1 MGMKTRLAVLM
12 GLVLC
17 LASVSSARYTPWAA
31 GSEYVYRLHAIS
43 VSDIPELGP
52 QAAGV
57 KFDAQLMVQC
67 RDAGSIIIKLADVTA
82 RNFHTDVSESWS
94 ELESSQIGTQVVV
107 EGKHFLEKPFIIRHR
122 EGLFEALVVSQDEPF
137 WSINMKKAVASKLQL
152 HVSGSRSVESASRN
166 FGLPTEDSTEDV
178 NTVFKVLESG
188 VTGECEMLYEIAP
201 LSDALIRSDSKLN
214 PMPKLCV
221 EGTFFQVV
229 KTKDYSKCR
238 LSKPVYTVIAPA
250 GWQCKPGAAACGTA
264 RSRSSVTRYIG
275 CGSLE
280 SFTLLKMTHQ
290 GEVRTSPYAYDTEQL
305 RSLSLM
311 KLILQAVRHASS
323 SSAWPPKELDTGLS
337 IGSLVYSF
345 PGTNASGNHWLS
357 DGLMR
362 MPPLRDADQLHQ
374 GVENMVDEVER
385 LLAKAV
391 DQIEESQEEAAIDTI
406 SAISH
411 LIRHMD
417 YQKVSTLVGDVGHR
431 SNLER
436 SILLDAMIAAGS
448 NPTVTFLKES
458 ILNRRLSKSESLQA
472 ISSLPLY
479 VRTPTAELLNELFSM
494 LKATSTFSGSE
505 RPIYHSAMMSV
516 CQLAHVA
523 CVNVSEARTR
533 FPSGLYGEFCQP
545 NDPFITSRLV
555 PLLYKEING
564 AGSIEDKMAALTA
577 LGEIGHES
585 ILSVVLPIIKAKG
598 DYSPLIRTK
607 AVISLH
613 KIAHDSN
620 AKVIQVLS
628 TTFQNPTE
636 SSEVRMAAF
645 TLLILAN
652 PPAYRWQRIAVST
665 WFEHSAQV
673 ASFVY
678 TTLHSLASNI
688 EPVENLKELSEKAQI
703 VLPLAKRVPLGLK
716 YSYNLK
722 RSHLMAES
730 NAGAEFHS
738 EMFNS
743 EESIFPKSLYGRLS
757 WVLGPYH
764 FDIFELEAYGEN
776 WRSAWDRILTK
787 FNPSSENVETSQSR
801 NGRFREFDLHPDLRR
816 MKKQLNAKSPIPAQ
830 DAGSAD
836 AFLHLS
842 LMKAMH
848 HFTSFDEAG
857 ITDLLQS
864 LWASSSLSV
873 KREFSR
879 RRWMPLTHAEV
890 LVPSTLGFMISTR
903 TQTQVLSSF
912 KGDVQIVSGSA
923 DDLTDLKKWSTP
935 TSTKNLGLELDV
947 KPTIVVKLAASMS
960 VNVEFT
966 KALPVSGVATLAT
979 VSLPGRL
986 TLGVELDNWK
996 MIVAWK
1002 PASSGPAGLTTLFHY
1017 RVQPFTALQAI
1028 SADLPTYPS
1037 PGELRDVHAF
1047 GVAAQTHQY
1056 PIGGIS
1062 GLKLNWTSRKELPP
1076 AVNHRSVWQETPSKF
1091 FMDANFALLPASL
1104 HLQSYRVTLDPIASE
1119 TTKIVFFLNID
1130 AADKLDRGTQVYSTG
1145 SKSPAAI
1152 KEPVNRIQYLSN
1164 NMEPHI
1170 KKKLNKVLGPV
1181 PKGSAIHVDA
1191 KLIMEKAGLPAKIYG
1206 ASFAGA
1212 YGTEGT
1218 KLAINAQ
1225 LELPINKEVSDPFT
1239 LCVEGGGNYPRLPS
1253 LDRRTMIDTPMEAS
1267 WNANIGF
1274 GDSCS
1279 EHQIAVD
1286 VSMRRSEAFIRY
1298 VEDSPGNRDCI
1309 MHESRGEFSHE
1320 QCLAVKE
1327 LATVMDEYDAVV
1339 KYGHMLPILMNAT
1352 LGVEG
1357 WLKSK
1362 FYAHLSENRVE
1373 VNNANK
1379 QLRISAKVQPS
1390 LSAVDLMFHKPQS
1403 NTLFRE
1409 LPLSGT
1415 ANVVFPVSAKSSLM
1429 ERLIDNTISDGFAPI
1444 CRLERNSITT
1454 FDKVQYNAHINDC
1467 EHVVMTVPG
1476 IETLAVLMRQDG
1488 ENKTVTL
1495 LVGRDKLEVAAASL
1509 KIRYNEIDVVVTEDQ
1524 PLEVHQADMTF
1535 QSSSRPSIGVYKVG
1549 PAAFKISSHG
1559 HDIHIIA
1566 DASSSITVKAPRS
1579 FQGKMIGLCGNM
1591 DGETVS
1597 ELRDPQRCTLSSGIL
1612 MAASYQLNDGHQGK
1626 QCFGLPD
1633 KVRGQLREEQ
1643 NTCHNKQDHPLTPIP
1658 SPPSSP
1664 PSDGCIVRRTLVVVR
1679 SSDEAKCF
1687 STSTVKECR
1696 PSCYGLYGHFK
1707 PTIVGFHCVT
1717 NPKLGEE
1724 LEQEAK
1730 HKVLTFMLGKKE
1742 DIRTTLYLP
1751 TLCRPNAEQADP
1763 TLLT

>member
-1 MGMKTRLAVLM
+1 MKKA
-12 GLVLC
+12 
-17 LASVSSARYTPWAA
+17 PWAA
-31 GSEYVYRLHAIS
+31 GSEYVYRMHAIS

-57 KFDAQLMVQC
+57 KFDSQLTVQC
-67 RDAGSIIIKLADVTA
+67 RDAGSIVVKLVDVTA
-82 RNFHTDVSESWS
+82 WNFHTDVGESWS
-94 ELESSQIGTQVVV
+94 ELESSQLGTQVVV
-107 EGKHFLEKPFIIRHR
+107 EGKYFLEKPFVIRHR
-122 EGLFEALVVSQDEPF
+122 EGLFESLVVSADEPF

-166 FGLPTEDSTEDV
+166 FGLPTEDSYDDV
-178 NTVFKVLESG
+178 NSVFKVFESG
-188 VTGECEMLYEIAP
+188 VTGECETLYEIAP

-238 LSKPVYTVIAPA
+238 LNKPVYTIIAPS
-250 GWQCKPGAAACGTA
+250 GWQCKSGVAACGTA
-264 RSRSSVTRYIG
+264 RSRSSVNRYIA

-311 KLILQAVRHASS
+311 KLTLQAVRHASS
-323 SSAWPPKELDTGLS
+323 SSALPPKDLDSGLA

-345 PGTNASGNHWLS
+345 PGTNASSSSWLS

-362 MPPLRDADQLHQ
+362 MPLLRDPDQLHQ
-374 GVENMVDEVER
+374 GVDNLLEEVDR

-391 DQIEESQEEAAIDTI
+391 DQMEVSQEEAAVDTI

-411 LIRHMD
+411 LVRHLD
-417 YQKVSTLVGDVGHR
+417 YQKISSLVGEIGHR
-431 SNLER
+431 STLER
-436 SILLDAMIAAGS
+436 SILLDAVIAAGS
-448 NPTVTFLKES
+448 NPTVTFLKEA
-458 ILNRRLSKSESLQA
+458 ILSRRLTKSESLQA
-472 ISSLPLY
+472 ISGFPLY
-479 VRTPTAELLNELFSM
+479 VRTPTAELLNELFTM
-494 LKATSTFSGSE
+494 LKATSAFSGSE

-516 CQLAHVA
+516 SQLAHVA

-533 FPSGLYGEFCQP
+533 FPAGLYGDFCQP
-545 NDPFITSRLV
+545 NDAFITSRLV

-564 AGSIEDKMAALTA
+564 GGSIEDKMVALTA

-628 TTFQNPTE
+628 TTFQNPNE

-678 TTLHSLASNI
+678 TTLSSLASNI

-722 RSHLMAES
+722 RSQLVAER

-743 EESIFPKSLYGRLS
+743 EESIFPKSLYSRLS

-764 FDIFELEAYGEN
+764 FDIFEFEAYGEN
-776 WRSAWDRILTK
+776 WRSAWDRIVAK
-787 FNPSSENVETSQSR
+787 FNPSSENGDSSQSR
-801 NGRFREFDLHPDLRR
+801 NSGRFREFDLHPDLRR
-816 MKKQLNAKSPIPAQ
+816 VKKQLNAKSPIPAQ

-842 LMKAMH
+842 LMKAVH
-848 HFTSFDEAG
+848 HFTSFDEAV
-857 ITDLLQS
+857 ITDLIQS
-864 LWASSSLSV
+864 LLASSSVSV

-879 RRWMPLTHAEV
+879 RKWMPLTHAEV

-903 TQTQVLSSF
+903 TQTQVLTSF
-912 KGDVQIVSGSA
+912 KGDMQITNGGFS
-923 DDLTDLKKWSTP
+923 DFMDLKKWAS
-935 TSTKNLGLELDV
+935 SASIKNLGLELDV
-947 KPTIVVKLAASMS
+947 KPTIVVKLMASMS

-966 KALPVSGVATLAT
+966 KAIPVSGVDTHVTL
-979 VSLPGRL
+979 SLPGRL

-996 MIVAWK
+996 LMTAWK
-1002 PASSGPAGLTTLFHY
+1002 PASSGPAGLTTLYHY
-1017 RVQPFTALQAI
+1017 RVRPFTALQALGT
-1028 SADLPTYPS
+1028 DLPINPS
-1037 PGELRDVHAF
+1037 PGESKDVHAF
-1047 GVAAQTHQY
+1047 GVTPQTVAKSNHQY
-1056 PIGGIS
+1056 PVGGKT
-1062 GLKLNWTSRKELPP
+1062 GLKLDWTSRSELP
-1076 AVNHRSVWQETPSKF
+1076 ASANHRSIWQEPLSKIL
-1091 FMDANFALLPASL
+1091 MDANFALLPVSL

-1119 TTKIVFFLNID
+1119 TTKIVFSLNLD

-1145 SKSPAAI
+1145 SKSPAAV
-1152 KEPVNRIQYLSN
+1152 KEPANRIQYLSN
-1164 NMEPHI
+1164 NMEPQI

-1191 KLIMEKAGLPAKIYG
+1191 KFIMEKMGSPPKIYG

-1218 KLAINAQ
+1218 KLAVNAQ
-1225 LELPINKEVSDPFT
+1225 LELPINQEVSDPFT
-1239 LCVEGGGNYPRLPS
+1239 LCIEGGGNYPRLPS
-1253 LDRRTMIDTPMEAS
+1253 LDRRTLIETAMEAS

-1279 EHQIAVD
+1279 DHQIVVD
-1286 VSMRRSEAFIRY
+1286 VGMRRSETFGRY
-1298 VEDSPGNRDCI
+1298 VEDSPENRDCI

-1327 LATVMDEYDAVV
+1327 LATVLDEYDATV
-1339 KYGHMLPILMNAT
+1339 KYGHMLPILLNAT
-1352 LGVEG
+1352 LGIEG

-1362 FYAHLSENRVE
+1362 FYPHLSENRVG

-1390 LSAVDLMFHKPQS
+1390 LSAVDLMFFKPQS

-1409 LPLSGT
+1409 LPLSDT
-1415 ANVVFPVSAKSSLM
+1415 ANVVFPISAKSSFI

-1467 EHVVMTVPG
+1467 EHVVLTVPG

-1495 LVGRDKLEVAAASL
+1495 LVGRDKLEVSAASL
-1509 KIRYNEIDVVVTEDQ
+1509 KIRYNDMDVVVTEDQ
-1524 PLEVHQADMTF
+1524 PLEVHHAEQAY
-1535 QSSSRPSIGVYKVG
+1535 QSSSRPSIGVYKIG
-1549 PAAFKISSHG
+1549 PAAFKLSSHS
-1559 HDIHIIA
+1559 HDIHIVS
-1566 DASSSITVKAPRS
+1566 DASSSVTVKAPRS

-1591 DGETVS
+1591 DGEIVS
-1597 ELRDPQRCTLSSGIL
+1597 ELRDPQRCTLSSGTL
-1612 MAASYQLNDGHQGK
+1612 MAASYQLNDGHQGRT
-1626 QCFGLPD
+1626 CLGLPD

-1643 NTCHNKQDHPLTPIP
+1643 NTCHNKHDRDSKEPPIYP

-1664 PSDGCIVRRTLVVVR
+1664 PTDSCIIRRTLVVVR
-1679 SSDEAKCF
+1679 SSDEARCF
-1687 STSTVKECR
+1687 STSIVKECR
-1696 PSCYGLYGHFK
+1696 ASCYGPSK
-1707 PTIVGFHCVT
+1707 PTIIGFHCVT

-1742 DIRTTLYLP
+1742 DIRTTRYLP
-1751 TLCRPNAEQADP
+1751 TVCRPNVEQVDSMF
-1763 TLLT
+1763 T